1 MNALLSAAL
10 VFAQGSGPRND
21 NQDEGLGIGII
32 LGIVALV
39 ILALVG
45 IWLALGALDRRRRAN
60 IGQVDEEETH
70 PPGQV
75 GRL

>member
-1 MNALLSAAL
+1 MNALLSVAV

-21 NQDEGLGIGII
+21 NQDDGLGIGII
-32 LGIVALV
+32 LGVVALV

-45 IWLALGALDRRRRAN
+45 IWLVLGALDRRRRAN
-60 IGQVDEEETH
+60 IGKTDDEGTH